1 MGEGGGTRPGEGVVR
16 LYRALLRLLPVS
28 FRTEY
33 GGEMAAVFAAQLR
46 EARGPAG
53 KVALWSSAV
62 WDVLWNGA
70 KAHGD
75 LLRQDLGYAL
85 RGFRRSPGF
94 TVTAVLVTSIG
105 VGATTA
111 TFSIMDHVL
120 IRPLPFV
127 EPERLV
133 KLWEDQAA
141 RGYSRMEVSPPNYR
155 DWKAMSGSFEAM
167 GAVHPFPVNV
177 TGAGEAVRL
186 EGSAVTSDVLPSLG
200 VPPLLGRLF
209 SAADDEAGAPGT
221 LLLSYG
227 LWQARFGG
235 DPGVLGRQLTLE
247 GEPYTVIGV
256 MPPRFGFP
264 RRDTPFWATARFRPD
279 DFEERDNNWLQVV
292 GRLRRGVSIGE
303 ARGEMAV
310 VAERL
315 AKSHPKTN
323 ENAGVAVI
331 SLRDEVSP
339 QQRLLLVALTAAAVC
354 VLLIACANLMN
365 LLLARAML
373 RRRELSVRTA
383 LGAGRERLVRQLLT
397 ESLLLAGV
405 GGAVGV
411 GLAASTLPILA
422 RLVPTG
428 LPIAETPA
436 LDLRMLGLAMLVT
449 MVTGLGFGTLPAI
462 RALGGPTADG
472 LREGSRSGVGGRRER
487 LRAALVVAEV
497 AASVV
502 LLVSAGLLIRTL
514 WRVQATDPG
523 FRSEGVLTLR
533 TALPTTRYE
542 RAVRRGQFY
551 DQVLTA
557 VRALPGVSGA
567 AYSSFLP
574 MAMRGGVW
582 PVLVEGQ
589 SQDLPDG
596 PRASL
601 RFVTPGFFETM
612 GIPLRAGRDV
622 SPADADDAPAVA
634 VVSQSFGDKY
644 WPGENPLGRHFTVA
658 FRARTIV
665 GVVGNVR
672 VRGLERSSEPQVY
685 LPHLQ
690 VADGSLVFYYPK
702 DLAVRTSSPPELLLP
717 AIRRI
722 VASADPE
729 QPISDVR
736 MLSEIVAAD
745 TAPRAVQ
752 ARVLGAFAAVAALL
766 AAIGIHGLLAFT
778 VSSRAQEFGVRVALG
793 ATSRD
798 ILGLVFREGALLA
811 AVGGALGL
819 ALAQASGRAMGALLV
834 GVSPRDG
841 AVFLAASA
849 VTMVLTLVG
858 TLVPAARAVR
868 IDPLEMIR
876 AE

>member
-1 MGEGGGTRPGEGVVR
+1 MR
-16 LYRALLRLLPVS
+16 LYEALLRLLPVS

-46 EARGPAG
+46 EARGVAG
-53 KVALWSSAV
+53 RFALWASAV
-62 WDVLWNGA
+62 RDVVWSAA
-70 KAHGD
+70 KVHGD
-75 LLRQDLGYAL
+75 LLGQDVAYAL
-85 RGFRRSPGF
+85 RGFQRSPGF
-94 TVTAVLVTSIG
+94 TVTAILVSSVG

-111 TFSIMDHVL
+111 AFSITDHVL
-120 IRPLPFV
+120 VRSLPFV

-133 KLWEDQAA
+133 KLWEDQTAG
-141 RGYSRMEVSPPNYR
+141 GYSRMEVSPPNYR

-167 GAVHPFPVNV
+167 GAVHPFAVNV
-177 TGAGEAVRL
+177 TGAGAAVRL

-200 VPPLLGRLF
+200 VPALLGRVF

-235 DPGVLGRQLTLE
+235 DPGVLGRQLVLE
-247 GEPYTVIGV
+247 GEPYTIIGV

-264 RRDTPFWATARFRPD
+264 GRATPFWAAARFGPD

-292 GRLRRGVSIGE
+292 ARLRPGVSIGE

-315 AKSHPKTN
+315 AKRYPKTN
-323 ENAGVAVI
+323 EKAGVAVV

-365 LLLARAML
+365 LLLARAMV
-373 RRRELSVRTA
+373 RRRELSVRSA

-405 GGAVGV
+405 GGALGV
-411 GLAASTLPILA
+411 SLAVAALPILA

-436 LDLRMLGLAMLVT
+436 LDSRMLALAMLVT
-449 MVTGLGFGTLPAI
+449 TVTGLGFGTLPAV
-462 RALGGPTADG
+462 RALGSPAADG

-487 LRAALVVAEV
+487 LRAALVVGEV

-514 WRVQATDPG
+514 WRLQATDPG
-523 FRSEGVLTLR
+523 FRSEGALTLR
-533 TALPTTRYE
+533 TALPTAKYE
-542 RAVRRGQFY
+542 RAVRRGEFY
-551 DQVLTA
+551 DRVLTG
-557 VRALPGVSGA
+557 VRALPGVRSA

-582 PVLVEGQ
+582 PVLAAGQ
-589 SQDLPDG
+589 SQDVPEG
-596 PRASL
+596 TRASL

-612 GIPLRAGRDV
+612 GIPLRTGRDV
-622 SPADADDAPAVA
+622 SPADVDGAPSVA
-634 VVSQSFGDKY
+634 VVSQSLADRY
-644 WPGENPLGRHFTVA
+644 WPGEDPIGRHFTIA
-658 FRARTIV
+658 FRDRTVV

-672 VRGLERSSEPQVY
+672 VRGMERSSEPQVY

-702 DLAVRTSSPPELLLP
+702 DLVVRTSSSPDLLLP

-729 QPISDVR
+729 QPISDAR
-736 MLSEIVAAD
+736 MLSEIVEAD

-752 ARVLGAFAAVAALL
+752 AWVLGAFAAVAALL

-793 ATSRD
+793 ATSRN
-798 ILGLVFREGALLA
+798 ILGLVLREGALLA
-811 AVGGALGL
+811 GVGGVLGL
-819 ALAQASGRAMGALLV
+819 ALAYASGRAMEALLV
-834 GVSPRDG
+834 GISPRDG
-841 AVFLAASA
+841 AVFLAAA
-849 VTMVLTLVG
+849 TLTMFLTLAG
-858 TLVPAARAVR
+858 TLVPAARAIR
-868 IDPLEMIR
+868 IDPVEMIR